1 MQRRDLGGALD
12 GKRACSFGD
21 ISTTSFF
28 PAKPLGCYG
37 DGGAVFTDNDKWAD
51 LIRSLRI
58 HGKGTDKYDN
68 IRIGVNSR
76 LDTIQAAILQIKLKA
91 FEENELLAVN
101 QAAEFYSKRVDKCGK
116 RFLLSRKDFILVGHN
131 ILLFLENE
139 RERDKL
145 QAQLKEQRDS
155 KYDLL
160 SQANA

>member
-1 MQRRDLGGALD
+1 MD

-21 ISTTSFF
+21 ISTTSF

-116 RFLLSRKDFILVGHN
+116 DSCYQGRIL
-131 ILLFLENE
+131 F
-139 RERDKL
+139 
-145 QAQLKEQRDS
+145 
-155 KYDLL
+155 
-160 SQANA
+160 